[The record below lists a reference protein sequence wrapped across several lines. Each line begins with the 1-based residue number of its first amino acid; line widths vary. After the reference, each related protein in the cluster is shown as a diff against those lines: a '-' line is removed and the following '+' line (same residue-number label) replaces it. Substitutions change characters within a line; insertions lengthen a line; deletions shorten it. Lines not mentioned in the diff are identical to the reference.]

1 MDLKN
6 FREFANKHE
15 FLSFGILLP
24 IIIGAIVFLVSWLTH
39 HVVPTAL
46 FWGVF
51 AAYLIFGAF
60 FSFERSKNEMF
71 DKVNAVIGL
80 IIFFVGVFGL
90 LLWPEI
96 KLLGWPTIAAGT
108 TICFLGSCGVI
119 SRFLGESLIA
129 LDEYNYY

>member
-24 IIIGAIVFLVSWLTH
+24 IILGATVFLVSWLTH

-60 FSFERSKNEMF
+60 FSIEKSQNRLFE
-71 DKVNAVIGL
+71 KVNAVIGL
-80 IIFFVGVFGL
+80 IAFFVGIFGL

-96 KLLGWPTIAAGT
+96 KLLGWPTIVAGT
-108 TICFLGSCGVI
+108 TICFLGSCGIV
-119 SRFLGESLIA
+119 SSFLGDSLVLI
-129 LDEYNYY
+129 DDYY